1 MDVQIS
7 RISDARRRVTV
18 MASIARWLWVVNS
31 LVALSGALRGR
42 FDIAALAGFTWILSL
57 VVAAFGNRAAQYLA
71 SIERTINS
79 S

>member
-1 MDVQIS
+1 MEMHVS

-18 MASIARWLWVVNS
+18 MASIARWLWIVNS
-31 LVALSGALRGR
+31 LVALSSALRGR
-42 FDIAALAGFTWILSL
+42 FDIAALAGFTWALSL

-71 SIERTINS
+71 SIERTMNS